1 MINFRYHVVSLTAV
15 FLSLAVGLV
24 LGSTVLNGPMLDA
37 LNSQVSTLG
46 QANQQLRE
54 QVNFLE
60 GEAEREEAF
69 ATEAASLLLD
79 GTLSGRRVAMVVLPE
94 AGDYAEQLAGML
106 ELTGATITGTVRVT
120 DRFAQPAHRL
130 NQLLDLAH
138 NALPPS
144 VDAEELPANS
154 DGVETSAA
162 LLARVLLDEPPE
174 DGEEPAGR
182 DTGGQASGGV
192 PEPDRTA
199 VLSAYAN
206 EDYLEFERPPAGPAE
221 VLLVVAAL
229 PFTDSDAAEKNEAM
243 LTAVE
248 QFSLVGPVV
257 VAAAGPSGSGNVVSE
272 IRGHPEL
279 ADTVSTVDNVST
291 PQGQVATG
299 LVVAR
304 HLAGEVGHF
313 GDGDGATSLLPA
325 IK

>member
-37 LNSQVSTLG
+37 LNSQVTTLG

-69 ATEAASLLLD
+69 AAEAAALLLHQA
-79 GTLSGRRVAMVVLPE
+79 LPNRRVTVVVLPE
-94 AGDYAEQLAGML
+94 ATDYAEELVEML
-106 ELTGATITGTVRVT
+106 ELAGAQVTGTVRLT

-138 NALPPS
+138 ESLPPS
-144 VDAEELPANS
+144 VDADALPANS

-162 LLARVLLDEPPE
+162 LLARVLLDLPGSGDEPVKP
-174 DGEEPAGR
+174 GAEPA
-182 DTGGQASGGV
+182 ASPSGV
-192 PEPDRTA
+192 PDEDRNT
-199 VLSAYAN
+199 VLSAYRN
-206 EDYLEFERPPAGPAE
+206 EDYLEFDEPPTGPAE
-221 VLLVVAAL
+221 IIVVVAAL
-229 PFTDSDAAEKNEAM
+229 PFTDTDAAEKNEAM
-243 LTAVE
+243 LTTVE

-257 VAAAGPSGSGNVVSE
+257 VAAAGPSGRGNVVAE
-272 IRGHPEL
+272 IRDDPEL
-279 ADTVSTVDNVST
+279 VETISTVDNVST

-299 LVVAR
+299 LAVAR
-304 HLAGEVGHF
+304 HLTGEVGHY
-313 GDGDGATSLLPA
+313 GDGDGAQSLLPA
-325 IK
+325 LR